1 VNQTT
6 DGSAVSEELR
16 HLRPEELPT
25 ALRVSES
32 LRKFVDAV
40 GRFGAWFAMPMIL
53 ITVFDLI
60 IRKLKFIR
68 IKGDTIQI
76 WLRDNVS
83 PFFDS
88 TLLQELEWHSHTV
101 LFTLVLGFGYIW
113 NTQVRVD
120 LVRENLSFRKKAW
133 LEFIGLTIFLVPFTC
148 VIIYFSAVYAIDSW
162 AFNRWEGCPWW
173 QCGEIS
179 MSLVGMSHR
188 WIIKGVL
195 TFGLV
200 VALLA
205 GFAVWL
211 QTVIVLFGPRN
222 LRFPLMTLDWPE
234 DTGASIE
241 GKERLELE
249 DLDDQLELRA
259 AQVQAELAKQST
271 NDQSSSRE

>member
-1 VNQTT
+1 MNQTADNSVAT
-6 DGSAVSEELR
+6 EDLR
-16 HLRPEELPT
+16 HLTPDELPA

-32 LRKFVDAV
+32 LRKFVDRV

-53 ITVFDLI
+53 ITVFDLF

-68 IKGDTIQI
+68 IHGDTIQI

-120 LVRENLSFRKKAW
+120 LVRENLKFRKKVW
-133 LEFIGLTIFLVPFTC
+133 LEFIGLTIFLVPFTS
-148 VIIYFSAVYAIDSW
+148 VIIYFSAIYAIDSW

-205 GFAVWL
+205 GLAVWL
-211 QTVIVLFGPRN
+211 QTVVILFGPQKW
-222 LRFPLMTLDWPE
+222 RFPLMTLEWPE
-234 DTGASIE
+234 ETTGSVE
-241 GKERLELE
+241 GKERLELKN
-249 DLDDQLELRA
+249 LDDQLELRA
-259 AQVQAELAKQST
+259 AAVQAELKKQST
-271 NDQSSSRE
+271 NDESSSRE

>member
-1 VNQTT
+1 MNQTA
-6 DGSAVSEELR
+6 DNSGAPEELR
-16 HLRPEELPT
+16 YLAAEELPT
-25 ALRVSES
+25 ALRISES
-32 LRKFVDAV
+32 LRKFVDRV
-40 GRFGAWFAMPMIL
+40 GRFGAWFALPMVL
-53 ITVFDLI
+53 ITVFDLF

-68 IKGDTIQI
+68 IQGDTIQI

-88 TLLQELEWHSHTV
+88 TLLQELEWHSHTI

-113 NTQVRVD
+113 NTHVRVD
-120 LVRENLSFRKKAW
+120 LVRENLAFRKKAW
-133 LEFIGLTIFLVPFTC
+133 LELIGLTIFLVPFTC
-148 VIIYFSAVYAIDSW
+148 VIIYFSAMYAIDSW
-162 AFNRWEGCPWW
+162 AFNRFEGCAWW

-188 WIIKGVL
+188 WIIKGIL

-211 QTVIVLFGPRN
+211 QTVIVLFGPQHF
-222 LRFPLMTLDWPE
+222 RFPLMTLDWPE
-234 DTGASIE
+234 DTGTSIE
-241 GKERLELE
+241 GKERLELK

-259 AQVQAELAKQST
+259 AAVQAELANSST
-271 NDQSSSRE
+271 RDESNSRK

>member
-1 VNQTT
+1 MNPTT
-6 DGSAVSEELR
+6 DSSVAAEEFH
-16 HLRPEELPT
+16 HLAPEELPS
-25 ALRVSES
+25 ALRVSEF
-32 LRKFVDAV
+32 LKKFTDVV
-40 GRFGAWFAMPMIL
+40 GRFGSWFAMPMIL
-53 ITVFDLI
+53 ITVFDLF

-68 IKGDTIQI
+68 IQGDTIQI

-113 NTQVRVD
+113 NTHVRVD

-148 VIIYFSAVYAIDSW
+148 VIIYFSAMYAIDSW
-162 AFNRWEGCPWW
+162 AFNRFEGCAWW

-188 WIIKGVL
+188 WIIKGIL

-205 GFAVWL
+205 GIAVWL
-211 QTVIVLFGPRN
+211 QLLIILFGPKHW
-222 LRFPLMTLDWPE
+222 RFPLMTLDWPE
-234 DTGASIE
+234 DSGASIE
-241 GKERLELE
+241 GKERLEL
-249 DLDDQLELRA
+249 DKVDDQLELRA
-259 AQVQAELAKQST
+259 AKVKAELKEQAV
-271 NDQSSSRE
+271 NVQSSSRE